1 MKSVLRR
8 LPVILVGI
16 PTVITIVN
24 IGGLIFSILLA
35 IVALLCLYEFYKL
48 AEAKKI
54 LPNRLL
60 GAIAVVL
67 ICYCYH
73 NTPNLSLLTILF
85 FSFSLIILTI
95 FTETFKQSSNPLV
108 NVSTTFLGV
117 MYVGLLFASMIALR
131 QFDSFYGS
139 NFTLTMLISVWVCD
153 SFAYT
158 FGKSWGRKKLIE
170 RLSPKKTIVGFLA
183 GNVGAFLSI
192 FILNYYN
199 IIQYNLSLSLI
210 LIMTII
216 VGVIGQWG
224 DIAESM
230 FKRDADLKDSGTL
243 LLGHGGFL
251 DRCDSLILTSP
262 LMLIFSLYIHS

>member
-1 MKSVLRR
+1 M
-8 LPVILVGI
+8 
-16 PTVITIVN
+16 
-24 IGGLIFSILLA
+24 
-35 IVALLCLYEFYKL
+35 
-48 AEAKKI
+48 
-54 LPNRLL
+54 
-60 GAIAVVL
+60 
-67 ICYCYH
+67 
-73 NTPNLSLLTILF
+73 
-85 FSFSLIILTI
+85 
-95 FTETFKQSSNPLV
+95 
-108 NVSTTFLGV
+108 
-117 MYVGLLFASMIALR
+117 
-131 QFDSFYGS
+131 
-139 NFTLTMLISVWVCD
+139 
-153 SFAYT
+153 
-158 FGKSWGRKKLIE
+158 
-170 RLSPKKTIVGFLA
+170 SPKKTIVGFLA

-216 VGVIGQWG
+216 VGVFGQWG